1 MKLEKVVGRRFV
13 LLGLAAALAFACSKA
28 DTPADPVWGKE
39 PCAHCKM
46 LVGDKRYAAQ
56 VIHDGERL
64 YFDDFGCM
72 VLWLDEKGSGST
84 RAWVRDDAKGAWVDA
99 RTSLYEEGKKTPMDF
114 GFEVASAGTV
124 TFTAAADVVRKKKAH
139 R

>member
-1 MKLEKVVGRRFV
+1 MNLERTLGRRSA
-13 LLGLAAALAFACSKA
+13 LLGLAAALIVACSKS

-46 LVGDKRYAAQ
+46 LVSDKRYAAQ
-56 VIHDGERL
+56 VVHDGERF
-64 YFDDFGCM
+64 YFDDVGCM
-72 VLWLDEKGSGST
+72 VLWLDEHDGASK

-99 RTSLYEEGKKTPMDF
+99 RTSTYADGKKTPMDF
-114 GFEVASAGTV
+114 GFEVASGGAV
-124 TFTAAADVVRKKKAH
+124 TFTAMADAVRKKKAQ